1 MLQTCTLGRRCNV
14 VWWAHQGMG
23 VGVDVGE
30 CGAQVRGGR
39 AEAEEAER
47 VVHPVLPR
55 IVHQARVGGQPGMV
69 SNPVFKIEAVDH
81 LA

>member
-1 MLQTCTLGRRCNV
+1 MQRREGQIRVPACSMHQGSCEG
-14 VWWAHQGMG
+14 VWRAHQGVG

-30 CGAQVRGGR
+30 RRAQVRGGR

-55 IVHQARVGGQPGMV
+55 IVH
-69 SNPVFKIEAVDH
+69 
-81 LA
+81 